1 MPWPTE
7 PVRTAR
13 LLLRPWKDTD
23 SEPFAAMNADRE
35 VMAHFPAT
43 LSRGESDAIV
53 ERIRKHFDERGFGM
67 WAVEVPGEAPFI
79 GFVGLMAPSFE
90 AHFMPAVEVGWRI
103 ARAHWNLGYATEGAR
118 EALRL
123 GFEELGLQEIV
134 SMTVPGNVRSRRV
147 MEKLGMKR
155 DPKDD
160 FDHPRIPK
168 GSPLVRHVLYRISAA
183 ETPGA

>member
-123 GFEELGLQEIV
+123 GFEELRLQEIV